1 MERKN
6 NNKKTTTLI
15 TISALAITLLILLST
30 TPTPIILAV
39 VTPQQQQ
46 PQPLQAITG
55 QANLTG
61 NLTAW
66 SPITVTGQ
74 SIITGNLQIT
84 NTSSNAN
91 LTISP
96 TLTMT
101 NTTPNPFTMDTIT
114 TEFHQ
119 GYPLGS
125 GGQITINGTTT
136 TPANFTAQGN
146 ITIGAVTDAAGAV
159 TEDCLNQQLKQY
171 YTRFTTGPGG
181 AGYIGDYANASNTTK
196 IDVRAPIKVNSGSI
210 QTYTYLIRQMIIEA
224 RCHLFITI
232 NTTHIEFYLYVD
244 TSLGNDYDRRAYQYY
259 PTYQYVNLS
268 QMAHDR
274 VLPTLTI
281 TILIVTI
288 RINMNDEILNM
299 ETYESCY
306 SSLYYIRWGANTDF
320 ESWSVSS
327 PQNPQPTSI
336 NPMVIND
343 GLIRLNNTRMQM
355 LTWDSAYMNFTLNS
369 TTSSA
374 IRVVPSPTY
383 PVNSLRVHLEAFN
396 FSSWGW
402 TTGGSVLM
410 VGLQNLTQTNVRL
423 TSYSQTLTS
432 GLRLDLNGSQ
442 WFPASTNVTIQGGL
456 TLNGTL
462 DLQRSYDTTNK
473 LNLTLSGYVSMP
485 GGYSYISPNNI
496 TMTGTASMTAAV
508 LALNMTGNVN
518 VTAGSTSLFTSGSA
532 NLSLTTTGTLSMNMS
547 VIVANP
553 MHVSLN
559 PPMSGSITS
568 GSLTLTASGTTSLQN
583 LNLTLTSPSTKL
595 NASGALSLTGTLNL
609 TMSTDNSTLNITST
623 EISVSSTQ
631 DNPLTLRIQGS
642 AAINPN
648 TAISLEMANPS
659 VELTDG
665 TLKLNATNT
674 QLKANITSSG
684 GGTIHNINALLNVT
698 PSKAAISIN
707 QLNATLTNTAIS
719 LNLTTDNATLT
730 GLNNLLLQTPSMTI
744 NATNTQLNITT
755 TSTVS
760 LSTTSPGST
769 NITISNGNITLTTGT
784 GTLNATLKGGVSMQ
798 GNIQLTG
805 NAEIN
810 MPDNGKITLNGQLSL
825 NGTLNGTL
833 DITANAN
840 ITTDK
845 TTITLSEGST
855 TLNINSTITLTGNLE
870 ISGGKTIIQLPST
883 TITLTGT
890 IQLTQTN
897 LQATTNINN
906 LNLQTTTQNTTITIG
921 PNSNVNITS
930 LSGLLS
936 MTGSLSMDGRTVVS
950 LPSGSI
956 TLDGSLQLSGAS
968 LSGSLSLQGVSLS
981 VLSVETRVGLGA
993 GSNVNIT
1000 SLSGLLSMTGSLSMD
1015 GRTVVS
1021 LPSGSI
1027 TLDGSLQ
1034 LS

>member
-1 MERKN
+1 MDRRGN
-6 NNKKTTTLI
+6 HKK
-15 TISALAITLLILLST
+15 ITLLTISTLAIILLIFLSI
-30 TPTPIILAV
+30 TPTPIILAAI
-39 VTPQQQQ
+39 TPQQQQ

-55 QANLTG
+55 QASLTG

-66 SPITVTGQ
+66 SPITVTGL
-74 SIITGNLQIT
+74 STITGNLQIT

-101 NTTPNPFTMDTIT
+101 NTTNNPFTMDTIT

-146 ITIGAVTDAAGAV
+146 ITIGAVTDATGAV

-171 YTRFTTGPGG
+171 YVRFTTGPGG

-196 IDVRAPIKVNSGSI
+196 IDVRAPIKVNSGYI
-210 QTYTYLIRQMIIEA
+210 QTYTYLIRSVA
-224 RCHLFITI
+224 LGTAYCHLFITI
-232 NTTHIEFYLYVD
+232 NTTHIEFYLYVRHTILG
-244 TSLGNDYDRRAYQYY
+244 TSSDREAYQYY
-259 PTYQYVNLS
+259 PTYPYVNLS
-268 QMAHDR
+268 QMAHDG
-274 VLPTLTI
+274 VLPTLS
-281 TILIVTI
+281 LYLGLYAVD
-288 RINMNDEILNM
+288 MNDEIINM
-299 ETYESCY
+299 ETYENCY

-327 PQNPQPTSI
+327 PQNPQPTPI
-336 NPMVIND
+336 NPMLIND
-343 GLIRLNNTRMQM
+343 GLIRVTDTRMQM
-355 LTWDSAYMNFTLNS
+355 LTWDSAYMTFTLNS

-383 PVNSLRVHLEAFN
+383 PANSLRVHLEAFS

-402 TTGGSVLM
+402 TTGGSVFM

-432 GLRLDLNGSQ
+432 GLRFDLSGSQ

-462 DLQRSYDTTNK
+462 DLQRSYDTTNT
-473 LNLTLSGYVSMP
+473 LGLTLSGYVSMP
-485 GGYSYISPNNI
+485 GGYSYISPDNI
-496 TMTGTASMTAAV
+496 TMTGTASMTAAT

-553 MHVSLN
+553 MRVSLN
-559 PPMSGSITS
+559 PPMSGNITS
-568 GSLTLTASGTTSLQN
+568 GSLTLTTSGTTSLQN

-631 DNPLTLRIQGS
+631 DNPLTLGIQGS
-642 AAINPN
+642 ATINPN
-648 TAISLEMANPS
+648 TAISLEMANPN

-684 GGTIHNINALLNVT
+684 GGTIHNINALLDVT

-730 GLNNLLLQTPSMTI
+730 GLNNLLLQTPSITI
-744 NATNTQLNITT
+744 NATNTQLNITN
-755 TSTVS
+755 STIS
-760 LSTTSPGST
+760 INTTSPDST
-769 NITISNGNITLTTGT
+769 NITISNGNIALTTGT
-784 GTLNATLKGGVSMQ
+784 GTLNATLKGGINMQ

-805 NAEIN
+805 NTEIN

-890 IQLTQTN
+890 LQLTQTN

-921 PNSNVNITS
+921 PNSNINLAS
-930 LSGLLS
+930 LSGSLN

-968 LSGSLSLQGVSLS
+968 LSGQLSLQGVS
-981 VLSVETRVGLGA
+981 
-993 GSNVNIT
+993 
-1000 SLSGLLSMTGSLSMD
+1000 
-1015 GRTVVS
+1015 
-1021 LPSGSI
+1021 
-1027 TLDGSLQ
+1027 
-1034 LS
+1034 